1 MKNRENIFQY
11 LYYLYYRP
19 KIFFPRKSYSMYGED
34 LIISKFF
41 KNKNTGFY
49 VDVGSYHP
57 LEGNNTFLLYKKK
70 WNGIN
75 IDINSFSIELFDFK
89 RKDDLNVNL
98 AISKKKSK
106 IKFYFRKK
114 INMLNTASKKIA
126 KIHFQNG
133 FQEKTVKANTLNS
146 IINASRYKNRR
157 IDFLNLDIE
166 GNELVALKSLDFKK
180 YKPKLICVEIH
191 NQEDMY
197 NHQSDYLK
205 RNLIYKFLIKKNYK
219 VMWSHR
225 FSYIF
230 KTK

>member
-1 MKNRENIFQY
+1 M
-11 LYYLYYRP
+11 
-19 KIFFPRKSYSMYGED
+19 
-34 LIISKFF
+34 
-41 KNKNTGFY
+41 
-49 VDVGSYHP
+49 
-57 LEGNNTFLLYKKK
+57 
-70 WNGIN
+70 
-75 IDINSFSIELFDFK
+75 
-89 RKDDLNVNL
+89 
-98 AISKKKSK
+98 
-106 IKFYFRKK
+106 
-114 INMLNTASKKIA
+114 
-126 KIHFQNG
+126 
-133 FQEKTVKANTLNS
+133 
-146 IINASRYKNRR
+146 R